1 MTLHLVGAGPGDP
14 DLLTVRA
21 LRLLQRAD
29 VVVHDRLLSDGV
41 LDLIPPATLRID
53 VGKTPGGHSWDQR
66 DINDLLIHYARRHQV
81 VVRLKGGD
89 PYVFGRGGEE
99 ALAAR
104 QAGIDVTV
112 VPGITSAVAAASAAG
127 VPVTHRGS
135 AQGFTVVTA
144 TTAADSD
151 DTDWLQL
158 AQLDHTLVILMGV
171 RQARRIAGGLI
182 EGGRS
187 AQEPVAVVAAATSA
201 GQRVVRTTLA
211 ELGTVDVSAPATII
225 VGDVAAIDGLPPWAS
240 HHAFPQTPAPLE
252 GAR

>member
-41 LDLIPPATLRID
+41 LDLIPAATLRID
-53 VGKTPGGHSWDQR
+53 VGKVPGGPSWSQD
-66 DINDLLIHYARRHQV
+66 DINTTLIHYARRHPT

-104 QAGIDVTV
+104 QAGLDVAV

-127 VPVTHRGS
+127 VPVTHRGT
-135 AQGFTVVTA
+135 ATGFTVVTA
-144 TTAADSD
+144 STAADSEA
-151 DTDWLQL
+151 TDWLRL

-171 RQARRIAGGLI
+171 RHARRIAGGLI

-187 AQEPVAVVAAATSA
+187 PQQPVVVIAAATSA
-201 GQRVVRTTLA
+201 DQRVVRTTLA
-211 ELGTVDVSAPATII
+211 ELGTVDVAAPATIV
-225 VGDVAAIDGLPPWAS
+225 VGDVAALDGLPTWAS
-240 HHAFPQTPAPLE
+240 HHAFPQTAVPLE